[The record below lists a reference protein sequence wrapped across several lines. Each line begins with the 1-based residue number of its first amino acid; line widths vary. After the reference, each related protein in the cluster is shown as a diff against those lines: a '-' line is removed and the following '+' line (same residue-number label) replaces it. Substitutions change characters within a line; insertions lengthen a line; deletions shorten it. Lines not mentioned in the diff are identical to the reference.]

1 MAVCA
6 SRLKTTAW
14 ASPKRRCR
22 MCMSR
27 ASASATCA
35 NGCACCTAPIS
46 AWKSRAAPA
55 RARLFA
61 STSPNSSPPCR
72 LWADSETK
80 RIGHRGTERTE
91 KNQPWEKRVWMLL
104 IPNGGI
110 GKPPPPPG
118 CLEKRLK
125 GVEKKEVGWEKERKR
140 KKKSG

>member
-22 MCMSR
+22 MCMSK

-91 KNQPWEKRVWMLL
+91 KNQPWEKRVWKLMKK
-104 IPNGGI
+104 NGGEVR
-110 GKPPPPPG
+110 KNPHPE
-118 CLEKRLK
+118 L
-125 GVEKKEVGWEKERKR
+125 VEKKGQKKENRKRGWEKRR
-140 KKKSG
+140 Q